1 MRRLLI
7 ALLLL
12 GLAPAVS
19 AQQRPVTTEEVETT
33 RSGDAF
39 LQLGFD
45 FLQDVR
51 FPLSGLRGDLTRVGV
66 SDVRIGV
73 GRAAEVQIQW
83 TIHQFLSVSE
93 QTPAVIVPRLKDNG
107 TSASDVG
114 DVLVAAKFRLLEE
127 TDRRPSIGIR
137 FGFETP
143 STNEVKGIG
152 LNTTNIFFTILAQKH
167 IGKLNLFGN
176 LGIGILQA
184 PVANFTQ
191 NDVLLYGLAAI
202 YPVHK
207 RLNLVGEVAGRWST
221 RNITASLIGTE
232 SRSQARVGFQLF
244 AAGLR
249 WDAGGIFGLTKNDP
263 DSGFTIGISRAVTLW
278 HDYDKPR

>member
-7 ALLLL
+7 LLLLL

-19 AQQRPVTTEEVETT
+19 AQQRPVTTEEAETT

-45 FLQDVR
+45 FLQDVH

-73 GRAAEVQIQW
+73 GRAAEIQIQW
-83 TIHQFLSVSE
+83 TIQQFLSVSE
-93 QTPAVIVPRLKDNG
+93 QGPAVIVPKLKDNG

-127 TDRRPSIGIR
+127 TDRRPAIGVR
-137 FGFETP
+137 FGFEAPT
-143 STNEVKGIG
+143 TNEVKGIG

-191 NDVLLYGLAAI
+191 NDVLLYGLAAV

-207 RLNLVGEVAGRWST
+207 R
-221 RNITASLIGTE
+221 
-232 SRSQARVGFQLF
+232 
-244 AAGLR
+244 
-249 WDAGGIFGLTKNDP
+249 
-263 DSGFTIGISRAVTLW
+263 
-278 HDYDKPR
+278 